1 MANYKIQL
9 TNGQELVLLNDGI
22 VNTDYPV
29 TLIGKNVSNFGDAQ
43 NENFVHLLENFS
55 HSLQPANPLKGQ
67 FWFKSNENFS
77 RPLVFDG
84 ENWRPLATSLYWSS
98 TTDVFNNF
106 GGYSIAASRP
116 GDFWFDS
123 AKQQLHVVTS
133 GTTTATQTV
142 LIGPERVPDFD
153 VTKLVSS
160 KMFDTSNN
168 PYPVIR
174 VVLDGE
180 TIAIMSKSKFTQ
192 APSTSV
198 GFVPGFPIINRG
210 ITFKNYNSS
219 TRYTTATTDVVLYG
233 LHEQLDPSYPRRNV
247 NEHIQSDWYIDT
259 NYGLKFGT
267 NAESSITWNSGL
279 FVESTN
285 NIVLVS
291 QGTNLTFTGNSII
304 PSVNINLGS
313 NTNKF
318 GNLFANTISS
328 ANLSSANLTA
338 TSVSVESASILSITN
353 NQLLGQSAQFST
365 VVTSNLSA
373 TTINSTSGTFENIFS
388 NFATVNSI
396 TATNLVVPTAVL
408 TNVTVNNTVT
418 STGTITAVTYNGI
431 NYYGGNFYG
440 NALYDNGARV
450 VTTATVKSFELNA
463 VKLRGEDGVNY
474 YSASQRNVGNTIVQ
488 RHPTGAVTATSIEVD
503 ALIATGGSPSS
514 TGTITGHWS
523 LGLGSRLQA
532 TYADLAECYRA
543 DAEYLPGTVLEFGGV
558 EEVTI
563 GTDSSRKV
571 AGVVTTNPAY
581 LMNKDLTG
589 TNVVAIALIG
599 RVPCK
604 VKGPVRKGD
613 LMIAADDGFA
623 RSSKSPMLGCAIGKS
638 LEDFNDNEGVIEVVV
653 GRL

>member
-22 VNTDYPV
+22 VNTEYPV

-67 FWFKSNENFS
+67 IWFKSNENFS
-77 RPLVFDG
+77 RPVIFDG
-84 ENWRPLATSLYWSS
+84 ENWRPIATSLYWSS

-106 GGYSIAASRP
+106 GGFSIAASRP

-123 AKQQLHVVTS
+123 VKQQLHVVTS

-160 KMFDTSNN
+160 KVFDNRN
-168 PYPVIR
+168 IPYPVIQ

-192 APSTSV
+192 GSSTLV
-198 GFVPGFPIINRG
+198 GFVPGFPVINRG

-219 TRYTTATTDVVLYG
+219 TRYTTATTDVALYG
-233 LHEQLDPSYPRRNV
+233 LHEQLDPSYLRRNV

-259 NYGLKFGT
+259 NYELKFGT
-267 NAESSITWNSGL
+267 NAESNIAWNSGL
-279 FVESTN
+279 LIESTSSV
-285 NIVLVS
+285 VLKS
-291 QGTNLTFTGNSII
+291 QGTMLSFNGTSII
-304 PSVNINLGS
+304 PSANVNLGATTS
-313 NTNKF
+313 RF
-318 GNLFANTISS
+318 GNLFVELIDSV
-328 ANLSSANLTA
+328 NLTSTKLTA
-338 TSVSVESASILSITN
+338 TLVSVESASISSISN
-353 NQLLGQSAQFST
+353 NQLLGQDAQFSN

-373 TTINSTSGTFENIFS
+373 TTINSTSGTFENIIS
-388 NFATVNSI
+388 TSATIDSI
-396 TATNLVVPTAVL
+396 SATTVTVPSGVITNL
-408 TNVTVNNTVT
+408 TVNNTVT
-418 STGTITAVTYNGI
+418 TTGTITAVTYNGI

-440 NALYDNGARV
+440 NELYDNGSRV
-450 VTTATVKSFELNA
+450 VTSATVKTFDLNA
-463 VKLRGEDGVNY
+463 IKLRGEDGVNY
-474 YSASQRNVGNTIVQ
+474 YTASQRNVGNTIVQ

-503 ALIATGGSPSS
+503 SLIATGGSPSS
-514 TGTITGHWS
+514 IGTITGQWS

-543 DAEYLPGTVLEFGGV
+543 DAEYLPGTVLEFGGS

-563 GTDSSRKV
+563 AADSSRKV

-623 RSSKSPMLGCAIGKS
+623 RTSKSPMLGCAIGKS
-638 LEDFNDNEGVIEVVV
+638 LEDFNDAEGVIEVVV